1 MGNNNSIK
9 KITNDYYCPFSF
21 NGATFKCKIL
31 QTLSIN
37 TFKVV
42 FKYKNKPYTWNIKLS
57 GCEELKEDNK
67 VVNSNIFLSELL
79 SENNNEAKIICGE
92 LKDGYIESFLYL
104 KSETKTLNEL
114 LKENYEL
121 NNRDNV
127 INFIDYEN
135 SEDISN
141 IIENEDNEDN
151 QDKNNLVVDFF
162 KKETKIINVKP
173 DEKTSIFN
181 TDFYNELNKTV
192 NKQSIQNI

>member
-1 MGNNNSIK
+1 M
-9 KITNDYYCPFSF
+9 
-21 NGATFKCKIL
+21 
-31 QTLSIN
+31 
-37 TFKVV
+37 
-42 FKYKNKPYTWNIKLS
+42 
-57 GCEELKEDNK
+57 
-67 VVNSNIFLSELL
+67 
-79 SENNNEAKIICGE
+79 
-92 LKDGYIESFLYL
+92 
-104 KSETKTLNEL
+104 
-114 LKENYEL
+114 LKENYES

-141 IIENEDNEDN
+141 IIENEDNQDN
-151 QDKNNLVVDFF
+151 QDKNNLVVDFL